1 MKKYLWI
8 GNYEDATRVTEMAK
22 KGYKSSSS
30 QVSQQNLILG
40 LEQTKDCIFDII
52 SGSVLPC
59 IRTTNNYLFIPIL
72 GVISRGLMTLVLVIL
87 MVSILTGFH
96 VSAPWK

>member
-52 SGSVLPC
+52 SGSVLPS
-59 IRTTNNYLFIPIL
+59 YPDYKQLFIHPY
-72 GVISRGLMTLVLVIL
+72 SWC
-87 MVSILTGFH
+87 H
-96 VSAPWK
+96 